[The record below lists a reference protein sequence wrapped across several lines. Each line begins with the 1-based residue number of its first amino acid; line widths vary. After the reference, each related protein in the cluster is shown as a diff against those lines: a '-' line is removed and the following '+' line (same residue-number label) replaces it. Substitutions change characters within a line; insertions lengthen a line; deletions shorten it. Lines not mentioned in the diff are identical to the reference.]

1 MWSGYIT
8 LFLNFVLVVT
18 FIIMIV
24 DLEKNGK

>member
-8 LFLNFVLVVT
+8 IFLNFLLVVI

>member
-1 MWSGYIT
+1 MWSGYAT